1 MGMFQTR
8 ILVTNSVSIL
18 SQTDH
23 IIVLDGGRVTE
34 QGAYTE
40 LLSHQGAFAQYIAT
54 YLQTADDDE
63 EDEEEIGQWLL
74 WWRPVGQWWRYDM
87 ETLSA
92 SLALCVGNPSVS
104 GGFPHKCHTCRL
116 TVFVPVVGIVKSSI
130 MIKEMISI
138 DLCMI

>member
-1 MGMFQTR
+1 MFQTR

-54 YLQTADDDE
+54 YLQTADDNE
-63 EDEEEIGQWLL
+63 EDEEEIGQWLS
-74 WWRPVGQWWRYDM
+74 WWPRADLEG
-87 ETLSA
+87 A
-92 SLALCVGNPSVS
+92 
-104 GGFPHKCHTCRL
+104 H
-116 TVFVPVVGIVKSSI
+116 VPGAPTPINFFK
-130 MIKEMISI
+130 
-138 DLCMI
+138 